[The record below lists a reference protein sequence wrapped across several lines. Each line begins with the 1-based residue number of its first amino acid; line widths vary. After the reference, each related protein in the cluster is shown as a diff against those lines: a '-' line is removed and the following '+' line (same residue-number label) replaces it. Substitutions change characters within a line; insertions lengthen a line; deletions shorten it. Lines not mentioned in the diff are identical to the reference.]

1 MSPASVAP
9 GARLLGAHFSVAGGL
24 HHAIEDA
31 RRHRAGAVQIFT
43 RNNNRWA
50 AKPLAD
56 EEIAAWREAL
66 ERTPLATMVHDSYLI
81 NLASGDGALYRK
93 SVDAFHA
100 EAERCDALGIERL
113 VFHPGSHLGAGE
125 SRGLKR
131 VAAAL
136 DTVRDRLGHRRV
148 RFVLENTAGQGTNLG
163 WRFEHLAE
171 IVARVED
178 PGGLGVCLD
187 TCHLLAAGYDLRTP
201 EGYAAVM
208 DELDQTVGIERVVA
222 FHLNDSKKDLG
233 SRVDRHETIGK
244 GFLGT
249 MPFRL
254 LLTDAR
260 FHGVPKVL
268 ETPKKDDGDRRNLAL
283 LRRLAR
289 LPRPA

>member
-1 MSPASVAP
+1 
-9 GARLLGAHFSVAGGL
+9 VAGGL
-24 HHAIEDA
+24 HHALEDA

-56 EEIAAWREAL
+56 EEIAAWKEAL
-66 ERTPLATMVHDSYLI
+66 VRTPVETLVHDSYLI
-81 NLASGDGALYRK
+81 NLASADPALYRK

-100 EAERCDALGIERL
+100 EAERCAALGIERL
-113 VFHPGSHLGAGE
+113 VFHPGAHLGEGE
-125 SRGLKR
+125 SRGLRR
-131 VAAAL
+131 VARAL

-171 IVARVED
+171 VFERVED
-178 PGGLGVCLD
+178 PAGLGVCLD
-187 TCHLLAAGYDLRTP
+187 TCHLLAAGHDLRTP
-201 EGYAAVM
+201 EGYRAVFAEF
-208 DELDQTVGIERVVA
+208 DRVVGLRHVVA
-222 FHLNDSKKDLG
+222 FHLNDSKRELG
-233 SRVDRHETIGK
+233 SRVDRHENIGK
-244 GFLGT
+244 GYLGNVA
-249 MPFRL
+249 FRM
-254 LLTDAR
+254 LLTDGR
-260 FHGVPKVL
+260 FHDVPKVL